1 MSNKYLFLTCLT
13 FFSLNSSAGKLIVE
27 RSGDV
32 VAIGNSNPNV
42 RFIGSISNKTGTF
55 NEFKIDRKKRKIIE
69 LPDCG
74 ICYFDINVGN
84 TTSTYELD
92 FNKASSF
99 HIFTYPSNKTKKYL
113 KKYQDIKFDD
123 PITKTKS
130 GIAKLKVISIKKISK
145 NITLDADTNNVFAGE
160 ALEPPKI
167 GKTVSASAN
176 TSKNTTQE
184 KNLET
189 SLIKLKEL
197 YEKGLISDEVYSKKI
212 KEILNEI

>member
-1 MSNKYLFLTCLT
+1 MMKN
-13 FFSLNSSAGKLIVE
+13 A
-27 RSGDV
+27 
-32 VAIGNSNPNV
+32 
-42 RFIGSISNKTGTF
+42 
-55 NEFKIDRKKRKIIE
+55 
-69 LPDCG
+69 
-74 ICYFDINVGN
+74 
-84 TTSTYELD
+84 
-92 FNKASSF
+92 
-99 HIFTYPSNKTKKYL
+99 YL

-176 TSKNTTQE
+176 TSKNSTQE